1 MKKLNFLKAIIDFV
15 WIMAMVTIPIILFLS
30 GYIIFGYESFDLPI
44 KINGNEL
51 LVVDLES
58 KIILACFM
66 ISSLLIIYSL
76 YLFKKLLRLF
86 QLKIIFDLEVVQLLN
101 KIGLILISSAIIS
114 GVSGFIFNFLK
125 RNISLS
131 FELNSNVLLFSLG
144 LFFIILSE
152 VFIIAKSL
160 KEENDLTF

>member
-1 MKKLNFLKAIIDFV
+1 MKKLNLLKGIVDFV
-15 WIMAMVTIPIILFLS
+15 WMMTMITIPFILFFV
-30 GYIIFGYESFDLPI
+30 GYIIFGSEPFDVPI

-51 LVVDLES
+51 RVVDLKS
-58 KIILACFM
+58 KIILTCFM
-66 ISSLLIIYSL
+66 VSSLLIIYAL

-86 QLKIIFDLEVVQLLN
+86 QLKIIFDIQVVQLFN
-101 KIGLILISSAIIS
+101 KIGVVVISSAIIS

-131 FELNSNVLLFSLG
+131 FDLNPNVLLFSLG

-152 VFIIAKSL
+152 VFKIAKSI